1 MHPSPFLGTRETGAD
16 DALSVKIQNTEALDP
31 LAAKIVSFLQV
42 QGGESGRGIGRALHS
57 SRNKTW
63 VTLKKL
69 EKLAWVERRE
79 GKCYLTERAG
89 KVNTYDPKAA
99 LLFAEAGR
107 LLLIAMKDYGPLSS
121 KEAGLLTGV
130 SKGATTRR
138 MQKLKRAGVVAAAGA
153 GSWAVPPAVLV
164 DVSPLSLWPSSEE
177 RLADFVAATKAASSL
192 VALVLFGY
200 PALNIAAVTGELD
213 AERVYLFGEQIAD
226 CLDSCK
232 LRPRTLLIVS
242 IHAWLHELH
251 RIHYPPAIKLR
262 NALLGVPVY
271 GEKPRHDYAAL
282 YEIYT
287 SGVPLTETEIERW
300 TSKRWIT
307 RTAGGK
313 LAFSPVGVE
322 ITRKLRQLTK
332 VFQET
337 MTSRSGIDMEVYFA

>member
-1 MHPSPFLGTRETGAD
+1 
-16 DALSVKIQNTEALDP
+16 LSVKIQNTEALDP

-69 EKLAWVERRE
+69 EKLAWVERRD
-79 GKCYLTERAG
+79 GKYYLTERAG
-89 KVNTYDPKAA
+89 KVNIYDPKAI

-107 LLLIAMKDYGPLSS
+107 LLLIAIRDYGPLSS
-121 KEAGLLTGV
+121 REAGLLTGV
-130 SKGATTRR
+130 SKGATTRQV
-138 MQKLKRAGVVAAAGA
+138 QKLKRAGLVAASKS
-153 GSWAVPPAVLV
+153 GSWTLPPAVLES
-164 DVSPLSLWPSSEE
+164 VSPLSLWPSSEE
-177 RLADFVAATKAASSL
+177 RLANFVAATKAASSL

-200 PALNIAAVTGELD
+200 PALNIAAVTSELD

-282 YEIYT
+282 YAIYT
-287 SGVPLTETEIERW
+287 NDAPLTETEIERW

-307 RTAGGK
+307 RTADGK

-337 MTSRSGIDMEVYFA
+337 MTSRSGIDMETYFA

>member
-1 MHPSPFLGTRETGAD
+1 LHPSPFLGTRETGAD
-16 DALSVKIQNTEALDP
+16 DALSVKIQNIEALDL

-42 QGGESGRGIGRALHS
+42 HGAESGRGIGRALHS

-69 EKLAWVERRE
+69 EKLAWVERRDS
-79 GKCYLTERAG
+79 KYYLTEGAG
-89 KVNTYDPKAA
+89 RVDIYDPKAA

-107 LLLIAMKDYGPLSS
+107 LLLIAIRDYGPLSG

-130 SKGATTRR
+130 SKGATNRR
-138 MQKLKRAGVVAAAGA
+138 MQKLKRAGVVAAAKA
-153 GSWAVPPAVLV
+153 GSWTVPPAVLV

-177 RLADFVAATKAASSL
+177 RLADFVAATKANSSL
-192 VALVLFGY
+192 ITLVLFGY
-200 PALNIAAVTGELD
+200 PALNIAAVTSELD
-213 AERVYLFGEQIAD
+213 AEQIYEFGDKIAD
-226 CLDSCK
+226 SLLSCK

-251 RIHYPPAIKLR
+251 RIHHPPVIKLR

-282 YEIYT
+282 YQIYT
-287 SGVPLTETEIERW
+287 SDAPLTETEIERW

-307 RTAGGK
+307 RTADGK
-313 LAFSPVGVE
+313 LAFTPVGVE

-332 VFQET
+332 VFHET

>member
-69 EKLAWVERRE
+69 EKLAWVERRD
-79 GKCYLTERAG
+79 GKYYSTESVG
-89 KVNTYDPKAA
+89 KANIYDPKAA

-107 LLLIAMKDYGPLSS
+107 LLLIAIRDYGPLSG

-138 MQKLKRAGVVAAAGA
+138 MQKLKRAGVVAAAKA
-153 GSWAVPPAVLV
+153 GSWTLPPPVLV

-177 RLADFVAATKAASSL
+177 RLADFVAETKTNSSL
-192 VALVLFGY
+192 VTLVLFGY
-200 PALNIAAVTGELD
+200 PKLNIAAVTSELD
-213 AERVYLFGEQIAD
+213 AEQIYEFGDQIAD
-226 CLDSCK
+226 SMLSCK

-251 RIHYPPAIKLR
+251 RIHHPPVIKLR

-271 GEKPRHDYAAL
+271 GEKSRHDYAAL
-282 YEIYT
+282 YQIYT
-287 SGVPLTETEIERW
+287 SDAPLTETEIERW

-307 RTAGGK
+307 RTADGK
-313 LAFSPVGVE
+313 LAFTPVGVE

-332 VFQET
+332 VFHET

>member
-1 MHPSPFLGTRETGAD
+1 VR
-16 DALSVKIQNTEALDP
+16 IQNTEALDP
-31 LAAKIVSFLQV
+31 LAAKIVSFVQA

-69 EKLAWVERRE
+69 EKLAWVERRD
-79 GKCYLTERAG
+79 GKYYLTERAG
-89 KVNTYDPKAA
+89 KVNIYDPKAA

-107 LLLIAMKDYGPLSS
+107 RLLIAIRDYGPLSS

-130 SKGATTRR
+130 SKGATSRR
-138 MQKLKRAGVVAAAGA
+138 MQKLKRAGVVAAAKA
-153 GSWAVPPAVLV
+153 GSWALPPAVLV
-164 DVSPLSLWPSSEE
+164 GVSPLSLWPSGEE
-177 RLADFVAATKAASSL
+177 RLADFVAATKANSSL
-192 VALVLFGY
+192 VTLVLFGY

-213 AERVYLFGEQIAD
+213 AEQVCLFGEQIAD
-226 CLDSCK
+226 SLLSCK
-232 LRPRTLLIVS
+232 LRPRTLLIAS
-242 IHAWLHELH
+242 RHAWLNELH

-271 GEKPRHDYAAL
+271 GEKPRHDYTAL

-287 SGVPLTETEIERW
+287 NYAPLTEADIELW

-307 RTAGGK
+307 KTADGK
-313 LAFSPVGVE
+313 LAFTPVGIE
-322 ITRKLRQLTK
+322 NTRKLRQATK

-337 MTSRSGIDMEVYFA
+337 MTSPSGIDMEIYFA

>member
-1 MHPSPFLGTRETGAD
+1 LYPSPFFGTRETGAD
-16 DALSVKIQNTEALDP
+16 DALSVRIQNTEALDP

-42 QGGESGRGIGRALHS
+42 HGGESGRGVGRALHS

-69 EKLAWVERRE
+69 EKLAWVERRN
-79 GKCYLTERAG
+79 GKYYLTESVG
-89 KVNTYDPKAA
+89 KVNIYDPKAA

-138 MQKLKRAGVVAAAGA
+138 MQKLKRAGVVAAVKA
-153 GSWAVPPAVLV
+153 GSWALPPAVLES
-164 DVSPLSLWPSSEE
+164 VSPLSLWPSGEE
-177 RLADFVAATKAASSL
+177 RLADLVAATEANSSL
-192 VALVLFGY
+192 VTLVLFGC
-200 PALNIAAVTGELD
+200 PALNIAAVTSELD
-213 AERVYLFGEQIAD
+213 PERVCQFGEQIAD
-226 CLDSCK
+226 CLYSCK
-232 LRPRTLLIVS
+232 LRPRTFLIVS

-262 NALLGVPVY
+262 SALLGVPVY

-282 YEIYT
+282 YAMYAND
-287 SGVPLTETEIERW
+287 VPLTEKDTERW

-307 RTAGGK
+307 RTADGK

-322 ITRKLRQLTK
+322 VTRRLRQLTK

-337 MTSRSGIDMEVYFA
+337 MSSRSGIDMEIYFA